1 MAKSPIMS
9 ITKRIVIRLITEVL
23 IYAALVSV
31 YLAVVLH
38 LLVGWLKE
46 LSSKEPTVY
55 AFMAIL
61 LMIVQAVGLERV
73 ASTLVHVTR
82 RRREP

>member
-1 MAKSPIMS
+1 MS
-9 ITKRIVIRLITEVL
+9 VTKQTFIRLIIEVL

-31 YLAVVLH
+31 YLALVLH
-38 LLVGWLKE
+38 FLVGWLQE
-46 LSSKEPTVY
+46 LFGKQPVVY
-55 AFMAIL
+55 AFVAIL

-73 ASTLVHVTR
+73 VSTLVHVTR